1 MCDIYLLRKS
11 YWDSYMQ
18 FLSISPIVYLND
30 WCAKTGQQRG
40 AMNIIYKTLSVNT
53 YLLGMVMNQ
62 TKRAREETV
71 CPTSELLLYFQK
83 ELRPDQDEA
92 EDQYT
97 CMLSLS
103 LVT

>member
-1 MCDIYLLRKS
+1 MCDIYLLQKS

-18 FLSISPIVYLND
+18 LLSISPVVCLNG

-40 AMNIIYKTLSVNT
+40 AMNIIYKTLSVST

-62 TKRAREETV
+62 SKRARGETA
-71 CPTSELLLYFQK
+71 CPISELLLYFQK

-97 CMLSLS
+97 CRLSFS